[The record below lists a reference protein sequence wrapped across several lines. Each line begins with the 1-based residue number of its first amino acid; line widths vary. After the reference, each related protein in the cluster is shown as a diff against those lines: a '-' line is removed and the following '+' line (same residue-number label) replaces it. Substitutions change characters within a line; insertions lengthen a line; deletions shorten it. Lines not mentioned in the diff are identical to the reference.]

1 LYPDTVQFGTMT
13 ASERAGSGTGGRLP
27 ADVVRDLLAD
37 DGCRRVLACL
47 AGREEPVP
55 VDDLA
60 RAVAARDTGVDESD
74 IDDATAATYRD
85 ALFQEHLPKLTPTG
99 VVAYNSLLGT
109 VALDTR
115 DDRILT
121 ALE

>member
-1 LYPDTVQFGTMT
+1 MT
-13 ASERAGSGTGGRLP
+13 ASERAGTGTGDRLP
-27 ADVVRDLLAD
+27 AEVVRDLLAD

-47 AGREEPVP
+47 AGREEPMP

-60 RAVAARDTGVDESD
+60 RAVAARDSSVDEPD
-74 IDDATAATYRD
+74 VDDATAAAYRET
-85 ALFQEHLPKLTPTG
+85 LFQETLPKLTPTG
-99 VVAYNSLLGT
+99 VVSYNSLLGT

-115 DDRILT
+115 DERILS